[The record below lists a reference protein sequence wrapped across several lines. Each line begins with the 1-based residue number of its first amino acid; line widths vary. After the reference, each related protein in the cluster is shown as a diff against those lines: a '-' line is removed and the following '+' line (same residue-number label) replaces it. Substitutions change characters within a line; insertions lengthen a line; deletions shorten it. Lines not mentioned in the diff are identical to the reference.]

1 MTPIVRLLIFV
12 NVAVFGL
19 QQYADDELFKQFA
32 LWPLGRHYLQGLGF
46 VGFRLWQLV
55 TSAFLHGGVAHI
67 ALNMYALYSFGGM
80 VERALGSRR
89 FAWLYFASV
98 LAAGV
103 VQLLFVTA
111 TLDQGVVPTV
121 GASGGVFGVLL
132 AFAVLFPHSR
142 VMLLFPPI
150 PMKAWVLVAGYAVI
164 ELTSGVFGTAQGVAH
179 FAHLG
184 GMLGAAVVLL
194 SIGYRNFRP
203 PNGPRV
209 QPGSDIRG
217 P

>member
-1 MTPIVRLLIFV
+1 MTPLVRLLLLA

-19 QQYADDELFKQFA
+19 QQFADDELFTHFA
-32 LWPLGRHYLQGLGF
+32 LWPLGRHYLPGAGY
-46 VGFRLWQLV
+46 VGFEPWQLI
-55 TSAFLHGGVAHI
+55 TSAFLHANLAHI

-80 VERALGSRR
+80 VERVIGSRR

-98 LAAGV
+98 LAAAA
-103 VQLLFVTA
+103 VQLIVVTA
-111 TLDQGVVPTV
+111 ASAQVAPTV

-132 AFAVLFPHSR
+132 AFALLFPHSR

-150 PMKAWVLVAGYAVI
+150 PMKAWVLVAGYALI
-164 ELTSGVFGTAQGVAH
+164 ELTSGVFGTSQGVAH

-184 GMLGAAVVLL
+184 GMLGAGIVMLA
-194 SIGYRNFRP
+194 IGYRS
-203 PNGPRV
+203 RV
-209 QPGSDIRG
+209 QPGTDVRG

>member
-1 MTPIVRLLIFV
+1 MTPLVRLLLLA

-19 QQYADDELFKQFA
+19 QQFADDELFTHFA
-32 LWPLGRHYLQGLGF
+32 LWPLGRHYLPGAGF
-46 VGFRLWQLV
+46 VGFEPWQLI
-55 TSAFLHGGVAHI
+55 TSAFLHANLPHI

-80 VERALGSRR
+80 VERVLGSRR

-98 LAAGV
+98 LAAAA
-103 VQLLFVTA
+103 VQLIVVTA
-111 TLDQGVVPTV
+111 TSSQVAPTV

-132 AFAVLFPHSR
+132 AFALLFPHSR

-150 PMKAWVLVAGYAVI
+150 PMKAWVLVAGYAFI
-164 ELTSGVFGTAQGVAH
+164 ELTSGVFGTSQGVAH

-184 GMLGAAVVLL
+184 GMLGAGIVMLA
-194 SIGYRNFRP
+194 IGYRS
-203 PNGPRV
+203 RV
-209 QPGSDIRG
+209 QPGTDVRG